1 MNPGV
6 IGAGVMGLGIVR
18 SLLRGG
24 FVTHVRDVDPA
35 REALAHAS
43 GARIAGAPAELGAHA
58 DVIFI
63 VVLDAAQIDDVLE
76 GPGGLMPVLGPG
88 KTVLVNS
95 TIAPGDTERF
105 AARVCSTG
113 AAFVDAPIS
122 GGPARAEAGTM
133 SMMLAAPD
141 AVLTAVDPM
150 LRAVSDKR
158 FVIGTRAGDAAR
170 AKLVNNLMAGIHLI
184 AGAEAM
190 ALAMRL
196 GLDPR
201 QMSELIRVSSGQSWM
216 FDDRMPRA
224 LAGDFEP
231 RAQTHVLTKDLT
243 LANAAAAD
251 AGVELPLGAVA
262 RDLLR
267 ATCDAGWRNEDDAA
281 ALKYYAR
288 RFGVH
293 MPG

>member
-24 FVTHVRDVDPA
+24 FAAHARDVDPM
-35 REALAHAS
+35 REALARDS
-43 GARIAGAPAELGAHA
+43 GARIAGSPAELGARS

-63 VVLDAAQIDDVLE
+63 VVLDAAQIDDVFE
-76 GPGGLMPVLGPG
+76 GSNGLLRVLGPG
-88 KTVLVNS
+88 KTVLINS
-95 TIAPGDTERF
+95 TIAPCDMERF
-105 AARVCSTG
+105 ATRAGSTG

-122 GGPARAEAGTM
+122 GGPARAESGTM

-141 AVLTAVDPM
+141 PVLAAIEPM
-150 LRAVSDKR
+150 LRVVSDKR
-158 FVIGTRAGDAAR
+158 FVIGAQAGDAAR

-231 RAQTHVLTKDLT
+231 RAQAHVLTKDLT
-243 LANAAAAD
+243 LANQAAAD
-251 AGVELPLGAVA
+251 AGVDLPLGAVA

-267 ATCDAGWRNEDDAA
+267 ATCDGGWRNEDDAA